1 MEFNKK
7 DYIEYLTK
15 LAEYFS
21 QEFEGIKKGRTS
33 SRTLIRLKNKL
44 EREIR
49 LVKPKTYTQSEIL
62 NEKMEI
68 LEQVYNNLDEATT
81 DWHNPLSIYDDDEQ
95 SKIDKEV
102 TELDTFLNN
111 FIEEVRLYTDD
122 LIKHYL
128 ERDEEFK
135 KDFQNKGTLLF
146 YTSNDV
152 KELATNLQNHD
163 IELAQKIDTN
173 LQDFY
178 ESILLQDK
186 YFITV
191 GNYDI
196 ELFKQAIKEVK
207 GIKVKEEFISK
218 VLFYLDNQDI
228 INIKRKYIHNEELL
242 KEHIIEQ
249 VKEVIRILDTP
260 IKRFTMEELPNLI
273 NTLDMDI
280 KYHSNDEI
288 SIKFTELLNE
298 LNKFP
303 NDIIHNLE
311 REIEFNMLD
320 TNMVI
325 YKTILGELLF
335 KLGIQTTITSED
347 IYEAIGEVDYLYHKL
362 PILEDL
368 LNLGQYVTYK
378 DTIFNKEN
386 YLNKIREFYED
397 NELIINEEIKDI
409 IYSKQ
414 ESHLDKYME
423 ILSNIKPMK
432 RDSMNMGTMLKS
444 IEELKMKYKSIGIDL
459 KYSEYND
466 GTNRISIKCTT
477 PTNEYS
483 FDVHNRFIM
492 NIDTGTI
499 IFTNIKD
506 LEQLQRDTLLSNL
519 DDSDTYNEVSLDL
532 LDIVIN
538 KR

>member
-15 LAEYFS
+15 LSEYFS
-21 QEFEGIKKGRTS
+21 QEFEGIQKGRTS

-62 NEKMEI
+62 NEKMGI
-68 LEQVYNNLDEATT
+68 LEQVYNNLDVATT
-81 DWHNPLSIYDDDEQ
+81 DWNNPLSMYDDDEQ
-95 SKIDKEV
+95 LKIDKEV

-335 KLGIQTTITSED
+335 KLGIQTTITSRD

-414 ESHLDKYME
+414 ESHLDNYME

-432 RDSMNMGTMLKS
+432 RDSMNMGKMLKS

-459 KYSEYND
+459 EYSEYND